1 MNEMTLAPTAAAL
14 ALLAGMALGGIFF
27 GGLWYTVRRCV
38 TSRRPALLLLGSL
51 ALRMGIT
58 LGGFYLVAGGRWQ
71 SLLACLLGFVL
82 ARLLATRLTRPPRA
96 APGLPNRESGHA
108 S

>member
-1 MNEMTLAPTAAAL
+1 MNEMTIAPTAAAL
-14 ALLAGMALGGIFF
+14 ALLAGLALGGIFF

-38 TSRRPALLLLGSL
+38 SSRRPALLLLASL

-58 LGGFYLVAGGRWQ
+58 LGGFYVVAGGHWQ

-82 ARLLATRLTRPPRA
+82 ARLLATRLTRPPHA
-96 APGLPNRESGHA
+96 APGLPPRGAGHA
-108 S
+108 P